1 MANLYDID
9 AKIMECM
16 ANCID
21 PDTGEI
27 TNSEQLEAL
36 QMERQTKLENV
47 ALYIKNLKADAAMY
61 KAEKQAFAERQ
72 AAAEKRAES
81 LSEWL
86 KNALGGQKF
95 KTEKAEVNFR
105 KTSKVEVLDIWEL
118 NEDFVKYSDPT
129 PDKAAI
135 KRAIKAGEEV
145 KGAKLV
151 DDISM
156 TIK

>member
-1 MANLYDID
+1 MANLYEID
-9 AKIMECM
+9 EKILECI

-27 TNSEQLEAL
+27 IDSEQLEAL

-61 KAEKQAFAERQ
+61 KAEKQAFEERQ

-86 KNALGGQKF
+86 KNALDGQKF

-105 KTSKVEVLDIWEL
+105 KTQKVEVIDIWEL
-118 NEDFVKYSDPT
+118 NEDYVKYSDPT
-129 PDKAAI
+129 PDKVAI
-135 KRAIKAGEEV
+135 KRAIKAGEDV
-145 KGAKLV
+145 KGAKLI
-151 DDISM
+151 DDISIS
-156 TIK
+156 IK

>member
-1 MANLYDID
+1 MASLYQID
-9 AKIMECM
+9 EKILECF
-16 ANCID
+16 D
-21 PDTGEI
+21 SETGELLDA
-27 TNSEQLEAL
+27 EQLEGL
-36 QMERQTKLENV
+36 QMEKTTKFENV
-47 ALYIKNLKADAAMY
+47 ALCIKNLKADAAMY

-86 KNALGGQKF
+86 RKALDGQKF
-95 KTEKAEVNFR
+95 KTEKTEVNFG
-105 KTSKVEVLDIWEL
+105 KTQKVEILDIWDL
-118 NEDFVKYSDPT
+118 NEDLLKYSDPT

>member
-16 ANCID
+16 TNCID

-36 QMERQTKLENV
+36 QTERQIKLENV

-86 KNALGGQKF
+86 KNALDGQKF

-105 KTSKVEVLDIWEL
+105 KTQKVEILDIWDL
-118 NEDFVKYSDPT
+118 NEDLLKYSDPT

>member
-86 KNALGGQKF
+86 KKALDGQKF
-95 KTEKAEVNFR
+95 KTEKTEVNFR
-105 KTSKVEVLDIWEL
+105 KSQKVEILDIWDL
-118 NEDFVKYSDPT
+118 NEDLLKYSDPT

>member
-1 MANLYDID
+1 MANLYEID
-9 AKIMECM
+9 TQITECFD
-16 ANCID
+16 A
-21 PDTGEI
+21 DTGELLDA
-27 TNSEQLEAL
+27 E
-36 QMERQTKLENV
+36 KLESLMIEKENKIEAV
-47 ALYIKNLKADAAMY
+47 ALWIKNLKADAAMY
-61 KAEKQAFAERQ
+61 KAEKNAFAERQ
-72 AAAEKRAES
+72 AAAERKAES
-81 LSEWL
+81 LTMWL
-86 KNALGGQKF
+86 KNALDGKKF

-105 KTSKVEVLDIWEL
+105 KTQKVEVIDIWEL

-145 KGAKLV
+145 KGAKLI

>member
-1 MANLYDID
+1 MANLYEID

-21 PDTGEI
+21 PETGEI
-27 TNSEQLEAL
+27 TNTEQLEAL

-47 ALYIKNLKADAAMY
+47 ALYIKNLKADAEIY
-61 KAEKQAFAERQ
+61 KAEKQAF
-72 AAAEKRAES
+72 EKRQMDAIKEANS
-81 LSEWL
+81 LTEWL
-86 KNALGGQKF
+86 KKALDGQKF
-95 KTEKAEVNFR
+95 KTEKAEVSFR
-105 KTSKVEVLDIWEL
+105 KTQKVEILDIWDL
-118 NEDFVKYSDPT
+118 NEDLLKYSDPT

>member
-1 MANLYDID
+1 MANLYEID
-9 AKIMECM
+9 EKILECM
-16 ANCID
+16 TNCID

-61 KAEKQAFAERQ
+61 KAEKTAFAERQ

-86 KNALGGQKF
+86 RKALDGQKF
-95 KTEKAEVNFR
+95 KTEKTEVNFR
-105 KTSKVEVLDIWEL
+105 KTQKVEVVDIWEL
-118 NEDFVKYSDPT
+118 NEDYVKYSDPT

-145 KGAKLV
+145 KGAKLI

-156 TIK
+156 TVK

>member
-1 MANLYDID
+1 MANLYEID
-9 AKIMECM
+9 EKILECV

-27 TNSEQLEAL
+27 VSNEQLEAL

-72 AAAEKRAES
+72 AAVEKRAES

-86 KNALGGQKF
+86 KNALDGQKF
-95 KTEKAEVNFR
+95 KTEKAEVSFR
-105 KTSKVEVLDIWEL
+105 KTQKVEILDIWDL
-118 NEDFVKYSDPT
+118 NEDLLKYSDPT

>member
-9 AKIMECM
+9 TKIMECM

-86 KNALGGQKF
+86 RKALDGQKF
-95 KTEKAEVNFR
+95 KTEKTEVNFR
-105 KTSKVEVLDIWEL
+105 KTQKVEILDIWDL
-118 NEDFVKYSDPT
+118 NEDLLKYSDPT

>member
-47 ALYIKNLKADAAMY
+47 ALYIKNLKADAAIY

-86 KNALGGQKF
+86 RKALDGQKF
-95 KTEKAEVNFR
+95 KAEKTEVNFR
-105 KTSKVEVLDIWEL
+105 KTQKVEILDIWDL
-118 NEDFVKYSDPT
+118 NEDLLKYSDPT

-135 KRAIKAGEEV
+135 KRAIKSGEEV

>member
-27 TNSEQLEAL
+27 TNIEQLEAL

-47 ALYIKNLKADAAMY
+47 ALYIKNLKADAAIY

-86 KNALGGQKF
+86 KKALDGQKF

-105 KTSKVEVLDIWEL
+105 KTQKVEILDIWDL
-118 NEDFVKYSDPT
+118 NEDLLKYSDPT

>member
-27 TNSEQLEAL
+27 TNSEQLETL

-86 KNALGGQKF
+86 RKALDGQKF
-95 KTEKAEVNFR
+95 KTEKAEVSFR
-105 KTSKVEVLDIWEL
+105 KTQKVEILDIWDL
-118 NEDFVKYSDPT
+118 NEDLLKYSDPT

>member
-1 MANLYDID
+1 MANLYEID
-9 AKIMECM
+9 EKILECV

-27 TNSEQLEAL
+27 VSNEQLESL

-61 KAEKQAFAERQ
+61 KVEKQAFAERQ

-86 KNALGGQKF
+86 KNALDGQKF
-95 KTEKAEVNFR
+95 KTEKAEVSFR
-105 KTSKVEVLDIWEL
+105 KTQKVEILDIWDL
-118 NEDFVKYSDPT
+118 NEDLLKYSDPT

-151 DDISM
+151 DDISIS
-156 TIK
+156 IK

>member
-27 TNSEQLEAL
+27 INSEQLEAL

-86 KNALGGQKF
+86 RKALDGQKF

-105 KTSKVEVLDIWEL
+105 KTQKVEILDIWDL
-118 NEDFVKYSDPT
+118 NEDLLKYSDPT

>member
-1 MANLYDID
+1 MANLYEID
-9 AKIMECM
+9 EKILECV

-27 TNSEQLEAL
+27 VSNEQLEAL

-86 KNALGGQKF
+86 KNALDGQKF
-95 KTEKAEVNFR
+95 KTEKTEVSFR
-105 KTSKVEVLDIWEL
+105 KTSKIEVLDIWEL

>member
-1 MANLYDID
+1 MANLYEID
-9 AKIMECM
+9 EKILECF
-16 ANCID
+16 D
-21 PDTGEI
+21 PETGELLDA
-27 TNSEQLEAL
+27 EQLESL
-36 QMERQTKLENV
+36 QMERNTKLENV

-61 KAEKQAFAERQ
+61 KAEKQAFEERQ
-72 AAAEKRAES
+72 AAAEKRAEN

-86 KNALGGQKF
+86 KNALDGQKF
-95 KTEKAEVNFR
+95 KTEKAEVSFR
-105 KTSKVEVLDIWEL
+105 KTQKVEILDIWDL
-118 NEDFVKYSDPT
+118 NEDLLKYSDPT

>member
-1 MANLYDID
+1 MANLYEID
-9 AKIMECM
+9 EKILECM
-16 ANCID
+16 TNCID
-21 PDTGEI
+21 PETGEI

-61 KAEKQAFAERQ
+61 KAEKTAFAERQ
-72 AAAEKRAES
+72 AAAERKAES
-81 LSEWL
+81 LTEWL
-86 KNALGGQKF
+86 KNALNGQKF
-95 KTEKAEVNFR
+95 KTEKAEVSFR
-105 KTSKVEVLDIWEL
+105 KTQKVEILDIWDL
-118 NEDFVKYSDPT
+118 NEDLLRYSDPT

>member
-1 MANLYDID
+1 MANLYEID
-9 AKIMECM
+9 EKILECM
-16 ANCID
+16 TNCID

-47 ALYIKNLKADAAMY
+47 ALYIKNLKADAATY
-61 KAEKQAFAERQ
+61 KAEKQAFEKRQ
-72 AAAEKRAES
+72 AAAEKEAES
-81 LSEWL
+81 LSKWL
-86 KNALGGQKF
+86 KNALDGQRF
-95 KTEKAEVNFR
+95 KTDKTEVSFR
-105 KTSKVEVLDIWEL
+105 KTQRVEVIDIWDL

-145 KGAKLV
+145 KGAKLI

-156 TIK
+156 TVK

>member
-1 MANLYDID
+1 MANLYEID

-27 TNSEQLEAL
+27 INTEQLEAL

-47 ALYIKNLKADAAMY
+47 ALYIKNLKADAEMY
-61 KAEKQAFAERQ
+61 KAEKQAF
-72 AAAEKRAES
+72 EKRQMDAIKEANS
-81 LSEWL
+81 LTEWL
-86 KNALGGQKF
+86 KKALDGQKF
-95 KTEKAEVNFR
+95 KTEKAEVSFR
-105 KTSKVEVLDIWEL
+105 KTQKVEILDMWDL
-118 NEDFVKYSDPT
+118 NEDLLKYSDPT

>member
-1 MANLYDID
+1 MANLYEID
-9 AKIMECM
+9 TQITECFD
-16 ANCID
+16 A
-21 PDTGEI
+21 DTGELLDA
-27 TNSEQLEAL
+27 EKLENL
-36 QMERQTKLENV
+36 MIEKENKFENV
-47 ALYIKNLKADAAMY
+47 ALWIKNLKADAAMY
-61 KAEKQAFAERQ
+61 KAEKTAFAERQ
-72 AAAEKRAES
+72 AAAERKAES
-81 LSEWL
+81 LTIWL
-86 KNALGGQKF
+86 KNALGGKKF

-105 KTSKVEVLDIWEL
+105 KTQKVEVLDIWEL

-145 KGAKLV
+145 KGAKLI

>member
-1 MANLYDID
+1 MANLYEID
-9 AKIMECM
+9 EKILECM
-16 ANCID
+16 TNCID

-47 ALYIKNLKADAAMY
+47 VLYIKNLKADAAMY

-72 AAAEKRAES
+72 AAAEKRVES

-86 KNALGGQKF
+86 KNALDGQRF
-95 KTEKAEVNFR
+95 KTDKTEVSFR
-105 KTSKVEVLDIWEL
+105 KTQRVEVIDIWGL

-145 KGAKLV
+145 KGAKLI

-156 TIK
+156 TVK

>member
-1 MANLYDID
+1 MANLYEID
-9 AKIMECM
+9 TQITECFD
-16 ANCID
+16 A
-21 PDTGEI
+21 DTGELLDA
-27 TNSEQLEAL
+27 EKLENL
-36 QMERQTKLENV
+36 MIEKENKFENV
-47 ALYIKNLKADAAMY
+47 ALWIKNLKADAAMY
-61 KAEKQAFAERQ
+61 KAEKNAFAERQ
-72 AAAEKRAES
+72 AAAERKAES
-81 LSEWL
+81 LTMWL
-86 KNALGGQKF
+86 KNALDGKKF

-105 KTSKVEVLDIWEL
+105 KTQKVEVLDIWEL

-145 KGAKLV
+145 KGAKLI